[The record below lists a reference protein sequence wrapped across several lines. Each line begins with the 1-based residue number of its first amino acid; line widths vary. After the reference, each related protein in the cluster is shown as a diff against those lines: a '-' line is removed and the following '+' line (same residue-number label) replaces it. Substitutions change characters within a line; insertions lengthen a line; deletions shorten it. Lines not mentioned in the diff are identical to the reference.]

1 MTLGERIKE
10 CRKTVGLSQEKVAEL
25 VGISRQAVTKWETN
39 QSAPSTENLF
49 KLAEI
54 FGTTVDMLLE
64 PTKEGKTAESVSD
77 GENAA
82 GQVCNEE
89 SQKQAEMSQAEMVYG
104 LYKADQA
111 KNKTARR
118 ARYRKNLRTALL
130 IAMGYLAVFVVGRL
144 ITAEVNTLTVM
155 GFFGSSGTKH
165 EYYRFGWLLTSRMLV
180 WAMAVS
186 VIPSL
191 FGKYRFSVIT
201 LIAFTI
207 AIPIGEVLGPNP
219 EGAFYGNTHYGWA
232 IWGGLYLGAIV
243 LGIAAEILKGKGY
256 LNKFKRQKANET
268 RRTDDTRKSDETL
281 RHN

>member
-10 CRKTVGLSQEKVAEL
+10 CRKTAGLSQEKVAEL

-54 FGTTVDMLLE
+54 FGTTVDMLLG
-64 PTKEGKTAESVSD
+64 PAKDGKTAESISD

-118 ARYRKNLRTALL
+118 ARYRKNLRMALL
-130 IAMGYLAVFVVGRL
+130 IAAGYLAVFVVGRL
-144 ITAEVNTLTVM
+144 ITAEVNMLTVM
-155 GFFGSSGTKH
+155 GFFGSSGTRH
-165 EYYRFGWLLTSRMLV
+165 EYYLFGWLLTSRMFV

-186 VIPSL
+186 VIPSV

-243 LGIAAEILKGKGY
+243 LGIAAEVMKSKGY
-256 LNKFKRQKANET
+256 LGKFKRQKS
-268 RRTDDTRKSDETL
+268 DDTRKTDETL
-281 RHN
+281 RDN

>member
-1 MTLGERIKE
+1 
-10 CRKTVGLSQEKVAEL
+10 
-25 VGISRQAVTKWETN
+25 
-39 QSAPSTENLF
+39 
-49 KLAEI
+49 
-54 FGTTVDMLLE
+54 
-64 PTKEGKTAESVSD
+64 
-77 GENAA
+77 
-82 GQVCNEE
+82 
-89 SQKQAEMSQAEMVYG
+89 MVYG

-165 EYYRFGWLLTSRMLV
+165 EYYLFGWLLTSRMFV